1 MVPFKKNKILT
12 ENKTVSERLRSTR
25 IEQGISLKK
34 ATKKTKVKLEY
45 IKALESGNYEKLPGG
60 IYEKIYT
67 KKYASFLGL
76 DAKKIIEKF
85 QKEKEVVT
93 QPNQTNI
100 SFFSKNKLKRS
111 DFVILPRIMK
121 NVLIVVIIAACFG
134 YIGFYLKNFTS
145 PPQLNV
151 VQPQDDLVTTENQ
164 ISVMGETGSGVEIY
178 INGNPILTNNLG
190 KFQENIAL
198 KKGVNTITVTA
209 QKKYSRKKTLKKQVL
224 VK

>member
-164 ISVMGETGSGVEIY
+164 ISVMGETRSGVEIY